1 MEDMKSDT
9 SPSASSTALEMAD
22 RLADALNAHQLR
34 TFAPDARKALRMFPS
49 GEAADFLDVSPQFL
63 RNLHAE
69 GRIPDVH
76 TTSGGRRFYS
86 AESLND
92 IRVILEKTAKRKG
105 TYLRGRRNDDPLK
118 IIQLMNFKGGS
129 TKTTSTLHLAHY
141 LALHSYRVLAIDLD
155 PQGSLTTMF
164 GLRPTIDLGEMYTAY
179 DAIRY
184 DDPVSMKDCAQA
196 TYFPNIDLVPA
207 ELRLQTFEHETA
219 AVLRDGTHRHAP
231 FFKRLAMAIS
241 DIEPDYDV
249 VLIDS
254 PPQLGFLT
262 IAGAVAST
270 GILVPIVPS
279 MLDVASTAQFL
290 RMTGEL
296 LEVIDQ
302 QGVTMRYD
310 FLKYMIARHEP
321 SDGPQQQMVG
331 FLRNLFGDDVLVAT
345 SLKSTAI
352 SDATTFHQSLYEV
365 ARSEVHRQTYDR
377 AIESLN
383 SVGSEIEQLLQKA
396 WGR

>member
-1 MEDMKSDT
+1 MPPIEDPT
-9 SPSASSTALEMAD
+9 ASSAVLDMAD
-22 RLADALNAHQLR
+22 RLADALNVHQMR
-34 TFAPDARKALRMFPS
+34 TFAPDARKDLRLFQA
-49 GEAADFLDVSPQFL
+49 GEVADLLDVTPQFL

-76 TTSGGRRFYS
+76 TASGGRRFYS
-86 AESLND
+86 AQAIQQ
-92 IRVILEKTAKRKG
+92 IREILEKTAKKKG
-105 TYLRGRRNDDPLK
+105 SYLRGRQEGEALQVL
-118 IIQLMNFKGGS
+118 QLMNFKGGS
-129 TKTTSTLHLAHY
+129 AKTSTTLHLAHY

-164 GLRPTIDLGEMYTAY
+164 GIRPTLDLDDMFTAY
-179 DAIRY
+179 DAIKY
-184 DDPVSMKDCAQA
+184 DDPVSIRDCAHP
-196 TYFPNIDLVPA
+196 TYFQNIDLVPA
-207 ELRLQTFEHETA
+207 ELQLQTFEHETA
-219 AVLRDGTHRHAP
+219 AVLRDTSRREVP
-231 FFKRLAMAIS
+231 FFKRLSVAIS
-241 DIEPDYDV
+241 DVADDYDV

-279 MLDVASTAQFL
+279 MLDVSSTAQFL

-310 FLKYMIARHEP
+310 FLKYLIARHEP
-321 SDGPQQQMVG
+321 SDGPQQQMVA
-331 FLRNLFGDDVLVAT
+331 FLRNLFGEDVLVSTA
-345 SLKSTAI
+345 LKSTAI
-352 SDATTFHQSLYEV
+352 SDATTFRQSLYEV
-365 ARSEVHRQTYDR
+365 PRADIHRQTYDR
-377 AIESLN
+377 ALESMN
-383 SVGSEIEQLLQKA
+383 AVGAEVEKLMHRA